1 MMVTLFGILPS
12 HYWRAAMLAGG
23 IIIAACVTVSAM
35 DEALSNGPPQL
46 RWGRIITETNG
57 TGTVTIEVDSRP
69 RDRKLN
75 LPPAFPNITAARLVK
90 GVEREPLT
98 WIIETNGSRLLRQI
112 SVESLKKLPAI
123 IEIESGEKTEQFTGG
138 RIVFSGRDAQATN
151 RHGVSEPLQ
160 LAGSDRATWDFK
172 PTRWGMYDL
181 ELAYSATASAELRFD
196 AAGHTFAATAPS
208 TGSLFHYA
216 TLPVGRFYL
225 AKAEPFTLSVDC
237 RTLKGGAVLELDSVT
252 FRPAPEGSPIIED
265 ATDITLRASN
275 AITHSVTMRYE
286 PATNKN
292 CLGYWV
298 NPHDWAEWEFTV
310 THPGLFEIEI
320 WQGCGKGN
328 GGSDVQVELGGRNFV
343 FQVMDTGDYH
353 KLTSLRV
360 GRVEFPAPGR
370 YSLAVRPLQ
379 KKAGAIMDIQQ
390 VKLIPT
396 NSP

>member
-1 MMVTLFGILPS
+1 MLTLFGILPS
-12 HYWRAAMLAGG
+12 PYWRAATLAGG
-23 IIIAACVTVSAM
+23 VIIAACGTVSAT
-35 DEALSNGPPQL
+35 DEALSNGPPQP

-57 TGTVTIEVDSRP
+57 TETVTIEVDSRP
-69 RDRKLN
+69 GDGKLT
-75 LPPAFPNITAARLVK
+75 LPPAFPNITAAHLVK

-98 WIIETNGSRLLRQI
+98 WIIETNGSRFFQQI
-112 SVESLKKLPAI
+112 SVESLKRLPAI
-123 IEIESGEKTEQFTGG
+123 IEIESGEKTEQLTGG
-138 RIVFSGRDAQATN
+138 RIVFSGRDAQTTTA
-151 RHGVSEPLQ
+151 HGASAPLR
-160 LAGSDRATWDFK
+160 LAPSDRASWAFK
-172 PTRWGMYDL
+172 PTRWGMYDI
-181 ELAYSATASAELRFD
+181 ELSYSSKATAELRLD
-196 AAGHTFAATAPS
+196 AAGHTFSVTAPS
-208 TGSLFHYA
+208 TGSLFHY
-216 TLPVGRFYL
+216 TTVPVGRFYL

-237 RTLKGGAVLELDSVT
+237 KTLKAGAMLELNSAT

-310 THPGLFEIEI
+310 THPGVFEIEI

-328 GGSDVQVELGGRNFV
+328 GGSDVQVESGGRKFV
-343 FQVMDTGDYH
+343 FQVVDTGDYH

-390 VKLIPT
+390 VKLIPI